1 MAGFTLQMLR
11 FCLRCCD
18 IFVFC
23 SSAKMKTIEENI
35 RSLKENI
42 AKIAEKVGRD
52 PEEIKIVAVSKTVE
66 VERIREALKCGI
78 KIIGE
83 NKVQEAE
90 GKFSQILE
98 KFERHLVG
106 HLQTNKVK
114 KAIGLFDMIQ
124 SLDTLKLANEIS
136 TRALESGKVM
146 EVLVEVNTSGEE
158 TKFGIKPDE
167 VLRFVKNISELKGIR
182 VKGLMTV
189 GLFTSEPDKVRPCFK
204 RLKEIFEMIK
214 SENIPG
220 VDMEHL
226 SMGMTADYQVAI
238 EEGSNMLRIGT
249 AIFGER
255 KA

>member
-1 MAGFTLQMLR
+1 MG
-11 FCLRCCD
+11 
-18 IFVFC
+18 
-23 SSAKMKTIEENI
+23 IEENI
-35 RSLKENI
+35 RSLKEDI
-42 AKIAEKVGRD
+42 AKIAEKVKRN

-66 VERIREALKCGI
+66 VERIKEALRCGI

-90 GKFSQILE
+90 EKFRQIPE
-98 KFERHLVG
+98 KFEKHLVG

-124 SLDTLKLANEIS
+124 SLDSLKLANEIS
-136 TRALESGKVM
+136 KRALESGKVM
-146 EVLVEVNTSGEE
+146 KVLVEVNTSEEE

-167 VLRFVKNISELKGIR
+167 VLDFVKSTSELKGIK

-189 GLFTSEPDKVRPCFK
+189 GLFTSEVEKVRPCFK
-204 RLKEIFEMIK
+204 RLKEIFERIK
-214 SENIPG
+214 SKNILG
-220 VDMEHL
+220 IDMKYL
-226 SMGMTADYQVAI
+226 SMGMTADYKVAI

-255 KA
+255 KG

>member
-1 MAGFTLQMLR
+1 MG
-11 FCLRCCD
+11 
-18 IFVFC
+18 
-23 SSAKMKTIEENI
+23 IEENI
-35 RSLKENI
+35 RSIKENI
-42 AKIAEKVGRD
+42 ARIAEKVKRN
-52 PEEIKIVAVSKTVE
+52 PEEIEIVAVSKTVE
-66 VERIREALKCGI
+66 VERIKEAIRCGI

-83 NKVQEAE
+83 NKVKEAE
-90 GKFSQILE
+90 EKFSKIPE

-124 SLDTLKLANEIS
+124 SLDSLKLANEIS
-136 TRALESGKVM
+136 KRALESGKVM

-158 TKFGIKPDE
+158 SKFGIRPDE
-167 VLRFVKNISELKGIR
+167 VLDFVKSTSELKGIK

-189 GLFTSEPDKVRPCFK
+189 GLFTSDVEKARPCF
-204 RLKEIFEMIK
+204 RILKELFEKIK

-220 VDMEHL
+220 IDMKYL
-226 SMGMTADYQVAI
+226 SMGMTSDYEVAI

-255 KA
+255 KG